1 MLWECSLRDASNLSG
16 KLFLS
21 TERKEDCPR
30 LYLGGVIIL
39 DFMQFTVKVPTDAL
53 IPWIQRWHK
62 YPWSP
67 HSWLV
72 DRDFFV
78 CIYLLSDSFIQTY
91 WQVLASLYHLYAL
104 SPYSFCLAFSF
115 CHFLSIK
122 HFCYIPDKLVK
133 LRFSSGKWF
142 DSYQISH
149 SVWICSPFLYE
160 RPPYSQG
167 HSSAGT
173 HLPSRFSYSPSAQ
186 TQPDSHLVGI
196 W

>member
-1 MLWECSLRDASNLSG
+1 M
-16 KLFLS
+16 
-21 TERKEDCPR
+21 
-30 LYLGGVIIL
+30 
-39 DFMQFTVKVPTDAL
+39 DAL

-62 YPWSP
+62 YPQSSN
-67 HSWLV
+67 SWLV
-72 DRDFFV
+72 DHDSFV
-78 CIYLLSDSFIQTY
+78 CTYLLSDSFIQTY
-91 WQVLASLYHLYAL
+91 WQVLASIYHLYGL
-104 SPYSFCLAFSF
+104 SLYSFCSSFSF
-115 CHFLSIK
+115 CHFLLSCPLNTFVIYL
-122 HFCYIPDKLVK
+122 HKLVK